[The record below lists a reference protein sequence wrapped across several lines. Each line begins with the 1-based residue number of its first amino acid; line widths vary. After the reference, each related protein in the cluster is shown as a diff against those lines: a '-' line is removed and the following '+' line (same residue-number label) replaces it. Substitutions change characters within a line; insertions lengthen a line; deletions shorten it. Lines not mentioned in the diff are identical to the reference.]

1 MVMQDQAKWKVVVLD
16 DEGAWQTLRICAT
29 YEEADDLIDE
39 HTDKYPHAIVDLL
52 EVPLEVCLT
61 P

>member
-1 MVMQDQAKWKVVVLD
+1 MQTQPAYKVVVLD
-16 DEGAWQTLRICAT
+16 DEGNWQTLRICAT
-29 YEEADDLIDE
+29 YEEADDLIDK

-52 EVPLEVCLT
+52 EVPPEVCLT